1 MGKQDEFLKRLLA
14 TFKVEAE
21 EHLQAISSGLFELE
35 KAPDAARQAQIIET
49 VFREA
54 HSLKGAARS
63 VDLAEVEA
71 ICQALES
78 VLAASKRLDL
88 AWSPALSELL
98 HQAVKGL
105 EGLLSSS
112 APEKPR
118 MRELIQALE
127 QAAKGGKP
135 ATQREERDR
144 QPPENATEGRLLAEE
159 RPALAETVR
168 IPAARL
174 DALLLQVEELIA
186 AKLSAR
192 QRVLEL
198 GDAKTACAAWRKE
211 WARVGPQVRIR
222 QPSPAGNGA
231 GDPPAGEAEKLLEFV
246 EWTSSHLGSLE
257 SRLAA
262 LAASAGLEARSLAT
276 RVDALLEDVKRVLML
291 PFSTL
296 LEPLPRYVRELA
308 REQGKDI
315 ELVVQGGELE
325 IDRRILEEMKDP
337 FLHLVRNCVD
347 HGIERPEERERRN
360 KPPRGRVTIAASPRN
375 GDKVEILLADDGA
388 GIDVAGLRAAA
399 LKLGTITPE
408 EVGKLSDQ
416 EALSLM
422 LRSGVS
428 TSPLITSV
436 SGRGL
441 GLAIVQEK
449 VERLGGRLSF
459 ETHPGAG
466 TSFRMVLPLTLAT
479 FRGVLVRAGEQ
490 LLILPTASVERAV
503 RVGKEVIKTVENRE
517 TLALDGQPVSLV
529 RLAVV
534 LELPERGVNAG
545 APDTVHVVVL
555 AFGGRR
561 IAFAVDEV
569 LGEQEVLAKSLGRQ
583 LSRVRNVSGATV
595 LGTGKVVPILNV
607 PDLMKSAVRASG
619 AAARPP
625 AVPAEGE
632 KTRRRSVL
640 VVEDSI
646 TARTLLKSI
655 LETAGYEVRTA
666 VDGVD
671 GFTQLRS
678 SAFDLV
684 VSDVDMPRMSG
695 FDLTARIRG
704 DRKLAELPVVLVTA
718 LESREDRERGMDVGA
733 NAYLVKSSFDQSNLV
748 EVIQRLI

>member
-1 MGKQDEFLKRLLA
+1 MGKQDEFVRRLLA

-21 EHLQAISSGLFELE
+21 EHLQAISAGLFELE
-35 KAPDAARQAQIIET
+35 KAPEAARQAQIIET

-71 ICQALES
+71 VCQALES
-78 VLAASKRLDL
+78 VFAAAKRLDL

-98 HQAVKGL
+98 HQAVTGL
-105 EGLLSSS
+105 AGLLSSS
-112 APEKPR
+112 APDKPR
-118 MRELIQALE
+118 MRQLIQALE
-127 QAAKGGKP
+127 QAAKAGRP
-135 ATQREERDR
+135 ATQREERDG
-144 QPPENATEGRLLAEE
+144 QTPETTVESRPLAEE

-174 DALLLQVEELIA
+174 DALLLQVEELVA
-186 AKLSAR
+186 TKLSAG
-192 QRVLEL
+192 QRGIEL
-198 GDAKTACAAWRKE
+198 NEAIAACVAWRKE
-211 WARVGPQVRIR
+211 WAKVGPQVRIQ
-222 QPSPAGNGA
+222 QPSPAGEEGR
-231 GDPPAGEAEKLLEFV
+231 LLEFV
-246 EWTSSHLGSLE
+246 EWTGSHLGSLE
-257 SRLAA
+257 ARLAA
-262 LAASAGLEARSLAT
+262 LAASTGLEARSLST

-291 PFSTL
+291 PFSSL
-296 LEPLPRYVRELA
+296 LESFPRFVRELA
-308 REQGKDI
+308 REQGKDA

-449 VERLGGRLSF
+449 VERLSGRLSF

-503 RVGKEVIKTVENRE
+503 RVGQEAIKTVENRE
-517 TLALDGQPVSLV
+517 TLVLDGQPVSLV
-529 RLAVV
+529 RLAEV
-534 LELPERGVNAG
+534 LELPARSAPDA

-555 AFGGRR
+555 ASGGRR

-583 LSRVRNVSGATV
+583 LARVRNVSGATV
-595 LGTGKVVPILNV
+595 LGTGKAVPILNV

-619 AAARPP
+619 GAARPP
-625 AVPAEGE
+625 VVPAEGE
-632 KTRRRSVL
+632 RARRRSVL

-704 DRKLAELPVVLVTA
+704 DRKLTELPVVLVTA